1 MILWYHVVRHCVI
14 IGLEICQDHAAK
26 EKALQT
32 MSSMSS
38 AQIVSAGSAIH
49 NKMPPAL
56 VGPLALHASTPVS
69 YPGAVSPDL
78 GEPLE
83 TFFLSAFLFKTAT
96 SFRVRRRDSIKCR
109 LIKLITL
116 LVVSHD
122 KSLSRKRSGLNLSRF
137 YNYYIDSLIVNFL
150 WSFFTYQALKTSWIH
165 YLLSKMSFI
174 QILCK
179 TFRENFW
186 RWFWNIQFSGT
197 TDFFKWKK

>member
-1 MILWYHVVRHCVI
+1 MVI
-14 IGLEICQDHAAK
+14 ALEICQDHAAK

-83 TFFLSAFLFKTAT
+83 TLFFFFSSAFLFKTAT
-96 SFRVRRRDSIKCR
+96 SVRVRRRDSIKCR
-109 LIKLITL
+109 LIKLIAL
-116 LVVSHD
+116 LVISHD
-122 KSLSRKRSGLNLSRF
+122 ESLSSKTSGLDLFRF
-137 YNYYIDSLIVNFL
+137 YNRCIDSLIMNFL
-150 WSFFTYQALKTSWIH
+150 RSFFLYIKH
-165 YLLSKMSFI
+165 
-174 QILCK
+174 
-179 TFRENFW
+179 
-186 RWFWNIQFSGT
+186 
-197 TDFFKWKK
+197 